1 MIRAPYLAF
10 VLLALNAGSIAAEE
24 GADHSGHHVIPHH
37 WVAGVVGYALER
49 KREKDKET
57 LAIGVEYGYRFSEK
71 WGIGAVYETLGAD
84 VVRDTALVAP
94 VSFHPHAG
102 WRLFAGPGIEFTD
115 KHDDWMLRFG
125 AGYEFE
131 LSDHWTLAP
140 EFVYDVIESGKRTYI
155 LALALGYA
163 FQGSSSAGPPRTLMA

>member
-1 MIRAPYLAF
+1 MKIISIPVVAITLFLAGC
-10 VLLALNAGSIAAEE
+10 VQESSEQPEPGSTTIF
-24 GADHSGHHVIPHH
+24 ADVVYTNGNIYTG
-37 WVAGVVGYALER
+37 VAGVVGYAIER
-49 KREKDKET
+49 KREKDEET

-71 WGIGAVYETLGAD
+71 WGIGAVFETLGED
-84 VVRDTALVAP
+84 VIRDTALVAP

-115 KHDDWMLRFG
+115 KHNDWMLRFG

-155 LALALGYA
+155 LALALGYT
-163 FQGSSSAGPPRTLMA
+163 F

>member
-1 MIRAPYLAF
+1 MFRALHLVIAISS
-10 VLLALNAGSIAAEE
+10 LSAGPLAAEE
-24 GADHSGHHVIPHH
+24 SPEHSGQHAIPHH

-49 KREKDKET
+49 KREKDEET
-57 LAIGVEYGYRFSEK
+57 QAIGVEYGYRFSEK
-71 WGIGAVYETLGAD
+71 WGIGVVFETLGED

-94 VSFHPHAG
+94 VSLYPHAG
-102 WRLFAGPGIEFTD
+102 WRLFAGPGVEFTD
-115 KHDDWMLRFG
+115 KYNDWMLRLG

-155 LALALGYA
+155 AGLALGYI
-163 FQGSSSAGPPRTLMA
+163 F